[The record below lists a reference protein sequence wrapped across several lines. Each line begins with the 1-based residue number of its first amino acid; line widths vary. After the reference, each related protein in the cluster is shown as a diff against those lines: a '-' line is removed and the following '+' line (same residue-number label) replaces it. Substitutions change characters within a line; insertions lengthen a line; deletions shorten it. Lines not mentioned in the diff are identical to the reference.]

1 MAVRKMTII
10 FVCIRL
16 VQLRVSEGA
25 VEDAEAVHS
34 N

>member
-1 MAVRKMTII
+1 MTTM
-10 FVCIRL
+10 FVCFRL
-16 VQLRVSEGA
+16 VQLRVVEGA

>member
-1 MAVRKMTII
+1 MTIM
-10 FVCIRL
+10 FACFRL
-16 VQLRVSEGA
+16 VQLRVFAGA